1 MLLQI
6 PFALTDGGM
15 INLLERGRRGMGRED
30 LSRKAI
36 GENRVQYKKKKR
48 KERNKQ
54 RQNFTSGAEALSNG
68 SMTPVNV
75 LRLEDRILMPM

>member
-1 MLLQI
+1 
-6 PFALTDGGM
+6 
-15 INLLERGRRGMGRED
+15 MGRED